1 MVALLLAYPSS
12 SIYTGCLVSSI
23 KCSGRQVHNIIG
35 RITVFLLFFILLRW
49 LHSGYRAGLAR
60 RRCCISMSSGSCRR
74 SRSHSFKVCEI
85 QWFLTSFHTTFIH
98 LSLPFHLGRDATL
111 TVFVPPERPIIIN
124 GDVLSTN
131 EDREVE
137 IKCVSRGGKPE
148 PTVSVTDGL
157 LSRVARCCC
166 CCGKKAKKALKASKL
181 PGQLLTEP

>member
-1 MVALLLAYPSS
+1 MLEDDAVFQ
-12 SIYTGCLVSSI
+12 C
-23 KCSGRQVHNIIG
+23 QVGAADGVDPI
-35 RITVFLLFFILLRW
+35 
-49 LHSGYRAGLAR
+49 
-60 RRCCISMSSGSCRR
+60 R
-74 SRSHSFKVCEI
+74 SRYVKYSN
-85 QWFLTSFHTTFIH
+85 FHTTFIH

-157 LSRVARCCC
+157 LSRVTRCCCC

>member
-60 RRCCISMSSGSCRR
+60 RRCCISMSSWSCWR
-74 SRSHSFKVCEI
+74 SRSNTFKVCKI
-85 QWFLTSFHTTFIH
+85 QWFLTGHSGLFI
-98 LSLPFHLGRDATL
+98 PFHLIRDATL

-157 LSRVARCCC
+157 LSRVAAVVKRPR
-166 CCGKKAKKALKASKL
+166 KL
-181 PGQLLTEP
+181 WKPPNCLVNY